1 MTLDEIK
8 KRLEAVPDT
17 DSTFVLLMMEEIRT
31 DSRVKRDFEE
41 YITKNPDARTDD
53 IYEAVVEP
61 YITW

>member
-1 MTLDEIK
+1 MTLDEIRK
-8 KRLEAVPDT
+8 KLEAVPDT
-17 DSTFVLLMMEEIRT
+17 DSTFVIAMMEEIRT

-41 YITKNPDARTDD
+41 YITKNPEARTDD

>member
-31 DSRVKRDFEE
+31 DSRVKRDFEV
-41 YITKNPDARTDD
+41 YIAENPEARTDD

>member
-1 MTLDEIK
+1 MEV
-8 KRLEAVPDT
+8 VPDS

-41 YITKNPDARTDD
+41 YIMKNPEARTDD

>member
-1 MTLDEIK
+1 MTLNEIRK
-8 KRLEAVPDT
+8 KLEAVPNT
-17 DSTFVLLMMEEIRT
+17 NNTFVLLMMEEIRT

-41 YITKNPDARTDD
+41 YIMKNPEARTDD